1 MKHLLSLVFL
11 GLFLVSAPLL
21 AAVSKEQRETINTVI
36 SRYRKSELVQMD
48 IQKKSLSKILK
59 REHAEEGKLFFAG
72 GLIRFETKKP
82 DPALVVF
89 DGKYLWNVQ
98 LPSED
103 FGGDTL
109 VTRAKVDKKNR
120 QQLIVTELLT
130 KESLFK
136 HFNLE
141 NASAEKDLLVLE
153 ATPKQGDWNMA
164 RLKLYFSAKE
174 NLVTRM
180 EYWDDLDNH
189 VDMTFTNQEFPPSKK
204 KLFKYTAPK
213 GVKVNDI

>member
-1 MKHLLSLVFL
+1 MKHPLHLVFL
-11 GLFLVSAPLL
+11 GVFLIGGLVH
-21 AAVSKEQRETINTVI
+21 AAVTKEQKETINNVI
-36 SRYRKSELVQMD
+36 SRYRKSELVQME
-48 IQKKSLSKILK
+48 IHKKSLSKILN
-59 REHAEEGKLFFAG
+59 REHNEEGKLFFAG
-72 GLIRFETKKP
+72 GLIRFETEKP
-82 DPALVVF
+82 DPALAVF

-98 LPSED
+98 LPSAD
-103 FGGDTL
+103 FGGDTI
-109 VTRAKVDKKNR
+109 VTRAKIDKKNR

-141 NASAEKDLLVLE
+141 KAVTEKDDLVVE
-153 ATPKQGDWNMA
+153 ATPKKNDWNMI
-164 RLKLYFSAKE
+164 RLRLHFSAKE

-189 VDMTFTNQEFPPSKK
+189 VDMSFKNQEFPPAKN

-213 GVKVNDI
+213 GVKVNEL

>member
-1 MKHLLSLVFL
+1 MKHTLSLVFF
-11 GLFLVSAPLL
+11 GVFLFSANAP
-21 AAVSKEQRETINTVI
+21 AAVSKEQRETINSVI

-48 IQKKSLSKILK
+48 VQKKSFSKLLK
-59 REHAEEGKLFFAG
+59 RESSEQGKLFFAG

-89 DGKYLWNVQ
+89 DGKFLWNVQ

-103 FGGDTL
+103 FGGDTI
-109 VTRAKVDKKNR
+109 VTRAKIDKKNR
-120 QQLIVTELLT
+120 QQLIVTELLS

-141 NASAEKDLLVLE
+141 NAVAEKDGLALE
-153 ATPKQGDWNMA
+153 ATPKKGDWNMV
-164 RLKLYFSAKE
+164 RLKLYLSPKE
-174 NLVTRM
+174 NLVTRL

-189 VDMTFTNQEFPPSKK
+189 VDMAFQNQEFPSAKN
-204 KLFKYTAPK
+204 KLFKYTPPK
-213 GVKVNDI
+213 GIKVNEL